1 MPEGRLTELLID
13 DATWSA
19 GSTAR
24 RHEWRLAINEILTEG
39 RFQLPDEAI
48 AGRATVTV
56 APTRVLFEV
65 RADDG
70 RMVSQHALPLEV
82 LRPLMAEYMETIV
95 EMSKLVTSPNSP
107 RLEAL
112 DIAKRITHD
121 EAGET
126 VLSLMT
132 DDVVFMTPGAEPF
145 GREVFEA
152 AVGQPNPAKV
162 EVEAEIRELQV
173 LGDWAFIRNHID
185 LTITPPGGAPMRR
198 GGYTLTLLRKGADGR
213 WRLYRDANLVVPTN

>member
-39 RFQLPDEAI
+39 RFALPDGLAS
-48 AGRATVTV
+48 GRAIVTL
-56 APTRVLFEV
+56 APTRVLFDV
-65 RADDG
+65 CADDG
-70 RMVSQHALPLEV
+70 RLLARHELALEV
-82 LRPLMAEYMETIV
+82 LRPLMSEYMDTIV
-95 EMSKLVTSPNSP
+95 EMSKLVTSTNSP

-126 VLSLMT
+126 VVALLRPLALDHST
-132 DDVVFMTPGAEPF
+132 A
-145 GREVFEA
+145 
-152 AVGQPNPAKV
+152 
-162 EVEAEIRELQV
+162 
-173 LGDWAFIRNHID
+173 
-185 LTITPPGGAPMRR
+185 RR
-198 GGYTLTLLRKGADGR
+198 FFTLLVTLLHDTTRLGAAHPR
-213 WRLYRDANLVVPTN
+213 PR

>member
-39 RFQLPDEAI
+39 RFALPEGLAE
-48 AGRATVTV
+48 GRAIVTL
-56 APTRVLFEV
+56 APTRVLFDV
-65 RADDG
+65 TDDG
-70 RMVSQHALPLEV
+70 RVVSHHELPLEA
-82 LRPLMAEYMETIV
+82 LRPLMSEYLETII
-95 EMSKLVTSPNSP
+95 EMGKLTTSANSP

-126 VLSLMT
+126 VVAL
-132 DDVVFMTPGAEPF
+132 
-145 GREVFEA
+145 
-152 AVGQPNPAKV
+152 
-162 EVEAEIRELQV
+162 
-173 LGDWAFIRNHID
+173 LGPLKPDHA
-185 LTITPPGGAPMRR
+185 TARR
-198 GGYTLTLLRKGADGR
+198 FFTLLVTLLHDTT
-213 WRLYRDANLVVPTN
+213 RLAGH

>member
-39 RFQLPDEAI
+39 RFVLPESLSE
-48 AGRATVTV
+48 GRAIVTL
-56 APTRVLFEV
+56 APTRVHFDV

-70 RMVSQHALPLEV
+70 RVVSHHELPLEQ
-82 LRPLMAEYMETIV
+82 LRPLMSEYMETIV
-95 EMSKLVTSPNSP
+95 EMSKLTTSANSP

-126 VLSLMT
+126 VVALL
-132 DDVVFMTPGAEPF
+132 GALKPDHPT
-145 GREVFEA
+145 A
-152 AVGQPNPAKV
+152 
-162 EVEAEIRELQV
+162 
-173 LGDWAFIRNHID
+173 
-185 LTITPPGGAPMRR
+185 RR
-198 GGYTLTLLRKGADGR
+198 FFTLLVTLLHDTT
-213 WRLYRDANLVVPTN
+213 RLGSH

>member
-39 RFQLPDEAI
+39 RFVLPESLAE
-48 AGRATVTV
+48 GRAIVTL
-56 APTRVLFEV
+56 APTRVLFDV
-65 RADDG
+65 RGDDG
-70 RMVSQHALPLEV
+70 RVVSHHELPLDQ
-82 LRPLMAEYMETIV
+82 LRPLIGEYMETIV
-95 EMSKLVTSPNSP
+95 EMSKVKTSANSP

-126 VLSLMT
+126 VVALL
-132 DDVVFMTPGAEPF
+132 GALKPDHPT
-145 GREVFEA
+145 A
-152 AVGQPNPAKV
+152 
-162 EVEAEIRELQV
+162 
-173 LGDWAFIRNHID
+173 
-185 LTITPPGGAPMRR
+185 RR
-198 GGYTLTLLRKGADGR
+198 FFTLLVTLLHDTT
-213 WRLYRDANLVVPTN
+213 RLAGH